1 MQSKISPI
9 RFNPE
14 QFSKLS
20 NEAHEYRMSFSE
32 LVRYK
37 LGFESKTNTRK
48 IIFLLNKTSN
58 NINQIAK
65 GINIA
70 NLKNNLDNHTYT
82 QSLARLAIVQ
92 TDFKNIYNLIKVI
105 KDVN

>member
-1 MQSKISPI
+1 MQSKIFTI
-9 RFNPE
+9 RFTPE

-20 NEAHEYRMSFSE
+20 GEANEYGMNLSE
-32 LVRYK
+32 LVRYR
-37 LGFESKTNTRK
+37 LGFESKINTRK

-70 NLKNNLDNHTYT
+70 NLNNRIDNSVSVQVSVKLTGVFNEFKKIYDLMKSIKNAN
-82 QSLARLAIVQ
+82 
-92 TDFKNIYNLIKVI
+92 
-105 KDVN
+105 